1 MLSEDPVNARTLME
15 KIENYTMEDGVLYR
29 KSYLVPLLRYVG
41 PFRLIIDARELIR
54 ACDDCQAHASV
65 PRHPKA
71 DMISGN
77 GAVERENRSLLRGI
91 KTRLE
96 KGGSAWVEEVSNVLW
111 VRQTIKKTIN
121 GETPFSLSYDT
132 KVVILADIS
141 MPTHQTSKLNEK
153 TNDQELHLNLDLLQE
168 RREIAAIRE
177 ARYKQ
182 QAEKYYNKKV
192 LHVEFKVGE
201 FVLRKNEASRAANTG
216 KL

>member
-1 MLSEDPVNARTLME
+1 MLSEDPVDARTLME

-29 KSYLVPLLRYVG
+29 KSYLGKGDDLIVEYDDYFTKWMEAKPLATIIGRHVG
-41 PFRLIIDARELIR
+41 N
-54 ACDDCQAHASV
+54 
-65 PRHPKA
+65 K
-71 DMISGN
+71 
-77 GAVERENRSLLRGI
+77 AVERENRSLLRGI
-91 KTRLE
+91 KTRLD
-96 KGGSAWVEEVSNVLW
+96 KGGSAWVEEVPNVLW
-111 VRQTIKKTIN
+111 ACQTIKKTIN

-132 KVVILADIS
+132 EVVIPAEI
-141 MPTHQTSKLNEK
+141 
-153 TNDQELHLNLDLLQE
+153 DLPEE

-182 QAEKYYNKKV
+182 QAKKYYNKKV